1 MSSSLCELCGCQRFT
16 MPPHTVKQLEAG
28 EFHKHDGCLIYHFG
42 QACPNAPQAAIL
54 YGPNTYEGDCQ
65 DCGKK
70 TGPAAFLWRWV
81 KGKQRMELCAGCTMR
96 LLGGII
102 RWKKGREKEAKGQA
116 RLGT

>member
-1 MSSSLCELCGCQRFT
+1 MCGCQRFNLDL
-16 MPPHTVKQLEAG
+16 HGVKALEAG
-28 EFHKHDGCLIYHFG
+28 EFHKHEGCPLFHFG
-42 QACPNAPQAAIL
+42 VECPKAPQAAML

-81 KGKQRMELCAGCTMR
+81 KGKQRMELCAGCAMR

-102 RWKKGREKEAKGQA
+102 RWKKGNEKMAKGQA
-116 RLGT
+116 LSGTSKGVSP